1 MNSALIIG
9 FGSIG
14 KRHASIL
21 TKLKRFDEVFIF
33 SSQNIKK
40 YKTISFLRQIKDI
53 DPSYIVIASTTNN
66 HFKHLSYC
74 EENLA
79 GKTILIEKPIFDK
92 YKKLK
97 IINNTVYVGYNLR
110 FHPVIQRIKKEIN
123 NLKLFNVNIQNS
135 SYLPNWRSNQDYS
148 KTSSAKKVNGGGVLL
163 DISHEL
169 DFIQYLFGKYSIDYS
184 FNKKISRLNISTDDI
199 LIMNGH
205 IKIAAKKNIMLQVNL
220 NFFSTINKREL
231 YIDGEEKCLFADL
244 INSKIKISNN
254 KKQKNFSYKGK
265 FIDIINKTYIDM
277 HKAAISHNEKI
288 ICTYQDGIKIIKD
301 IENIKKKR
309 NK

>member
-79 GKTILIEKPIFDK
+79 GKTILIEKPI
-92 YKKLK
+92 
-97 IINNTVYVGYNLR
+97 
-110 FHPVIQRIKKEIN
+110 
-123 NLKLFNVNIQNS
+123 
-135 SYLPNWRSNQDYS
+135 
-148 KTSSAKKVNGGGVLL
+148 
-163 DISHEL
+163 
-169 DFIQYLFGKYSIDYS
+169 
-184 FNKKISRLNISTDDI
+184 
-199 LIMNGH
+199 
-205 IKIAAKKNIMLQVNL
+205 
-220 NFFSTINKREL
+220 
-231 YIDGEEKCLFADL
+231 L
-244 INSKIKISNN
+244 INIKN
-254 KKQKNFSYKGK
+254 
-265 FIDIINKTYIDM
+265 
-277 HKAAISHNEKI
+277 
-288 ICTYQDGIKIIKD
+288 
-301 IENIKKKR
+301 
-309 NK
+309 